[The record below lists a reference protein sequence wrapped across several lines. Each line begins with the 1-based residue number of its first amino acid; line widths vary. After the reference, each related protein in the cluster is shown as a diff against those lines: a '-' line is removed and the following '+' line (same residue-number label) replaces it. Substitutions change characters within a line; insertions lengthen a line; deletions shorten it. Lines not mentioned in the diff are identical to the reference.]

1 MTRPVVAAALL
12 CAFLWPQAPAPK
24 PPDPQ
29 VFRSA
34 VELIAIDVQVIDRR
48 GIPVAGLGPD
58 RFEVTVDGRRRRV
71 VSAAFLDEHSIAAGD
86 SPTAAPADAPTTPAG
101 LPAPGG
107 RVVILAIDAGSFEA
121 GAANS
126 VATAARSLLEQLR
139 PADRVGL
146 FTFPLGP
153 KIDPTLD
160 RGAIL
165 NALTSVVGQRDTAP
179 EVEFHLRPSELLD
192 LGQWAELQMGPG
204 NELAAKI
211 CGENLNDSDVLQC
224 RGRLSVTVRGRTM
237 AAEGEASAALGAL
250 ESLFSALSTVSGRK
264 TVVLVSAGRLASDV
278 PGTRPNLDDLS
289 MRLGKAA
296 AMANTAVYTMFV
308 DQSWLDQYRAE
319 TRKANVTLTNLSR
332 DSAVLGRWLD
342 VFSGTAGGSLLRV
355 AAGDGTGVFK
365 RIATEMSAYYLLGVE
380 PAESDRDG
388 RAHQIQVKVNQRDAH
403 VRGRWWV
410 VVPRRPSAS
419 TPPAS
424 AGAAP
429 TAPTAA
435 APVALVEPQ
444 RRPAPERVAR
454 LTAAYERTDYAAV
467 YLAIRT
473 EPALANVIRE
483 FRSSDPPWPSAPRR
497 TAAFALEL
505 ALGAL
510 GATQRL
516 CGRGGDE
523 AADRDQRGDPAASA
537 R

>member
-1 MTRPVVAAALL
+1 M
-12 CAFLWPQAPAPK
+12 
-24 PPDPQ
+24 
-29 VFRSA
+29 
-34 VELIAIDVQVIDRR
+34 
-48 GIPVAGLGPD
+48 
-58 RFEVTVDGRRRRV
+58 
-71 VSAAFLDEHSIAAGD
+71 
-86 SPTAAPADAPTTPAG
+86 
-101 LPAPGG
+101 
-107 RVVILAIDAGSFEA
+107 ILAIDAGSFEA
-121 GAANS
+121 AAANS
-126 VATAARSLLEQLR
+126 VAMAARSLLEQLR

-165 NALTSVVGQRDTAP
+165 HALTSVVGQRDTAP
-179 EVEFHLRPSELLD
+179 DVEFHLRPSELLD

-237 AAEGEASAALGAL
+237 LAEGEASAALGVL

-319 TRKANVTLTNLSR
+319 TRKANVTLTNISR

-483 FRSSDPPWPSAPRR
+483 FRSSDPALAVGAAPDRGVCARVGARR
-497 TAAFALEL
+497 SRT
-505 ALGAL
+505 
-510 GATQRL
+510 TQWL
-516 CGRGGDE
+516 CG
-523 AADRDQRGDPAASA
+523 
-537 R
+537 